1 MIRHALRPFIQ
12 KGISMNFTQIII
24 GILLFTIGV
33 PIINFIS
40 NLIGTLSDYITL
52 ALSVKMAWYN
62 HMIQKINGEDNTDN
76 SDPSAIGFEIDT
88 SEFDEED

>member
-1 MIRHALRPFIQ
+1 ME
-12 KGISMNFTQIII
+12 FTQIII

-62 HMIQKINGEDNTDN
+62 HMIQKISGEDSAD
-76 SDPSAIGFEIDT
+76 SGDPSAIGFEIDT
-88 SEFDEED
+88 SEFDTEE

>member
-1 MIRHALRPFIQ
+1 ME
-12 KGISMNFTQIII
+12 FTQIII

-62 HMIQKINGEDNTDN
+62 HMILEINGKDS
-76 SDPSAIGFEIDT
+76 SDGGDSTAIGFEIDT